1 MGKYMKTKFGINIY
15 QIRKKDF
22 KSAYVIN
29 DLKYAL
35 FPNDNAVSSSIING
49 WQYEPYMFEFLNK
62 NLIETTG
69 REIVDIGANNGSF
82 AIDFAHLVGDNGKV
96 YAFEPQRLIYYQLC
110 GNVFMNGL
118 DNVYCYNHA
127 IGSVVTSISM
137 ENVDYHNIG
146 DVNFGNVKI
155 DENSKWKKIDSH
167 LIPADKDYIL
177 EVPLDQYSF
186 TDIAFIKIDV
196 QGYELNVINGAKRT
210 IENHR
215 PYLFVEFEDDL
226 LQQAGTSE
234 KELQEK
240 IESLGYVV
248 KRFQEGIPYST
259 TSGKCLDCVCIP
271 KEKFEEFNHII
282 P

>member
-1 MGKYMKTKFGINIY
+1 MGKYMKTKFDINIY

-22 KSAYVIN
+22 KSAYIIN

-62 NLIETTG
+62 NLIDTIG
-69 REIVDIGANNGSF
+69 KDIIDIGANNGSF

-96 YAFEPQRLIYYQLC
+96 HSYEPQRLVYYQLC
-110 GNVFMNGL
+110 GNVFINGL
-118 DNVYCYNHA
+118 NNIYCHNLA
-127 IGSVVTSISM
+127 IGNCVDSVYIETP
-137 ENVDYHNIG
+137 DYFEKG
-146 DVNFGNVKI
+146 AVNFGNVKVGKNGDMVI
-155 DENSKWKKIDSH
+155 QM
-167 LIPADKDYIL
+167 
-177 EVPLDQYSF
+177 PLDAFENEYK
-186 TDIAFIKIDV
+186 DVVFIKIDV
-196 QGYELNVINGAKRT
+196 QGYELNVIKGA
-210 IENHR
+210 ENIISKHR
-215 PYLFVEFEDDL
+215 PYLFVEFEEDL
-226 LQQAGTSE
+226 LNEAGTSE
-234 KELQEK
+234 KELQDK

-248 KRFQEGIPYST
+248 NRFQNGLNHQT

>member
-1 MGKYMKTKFGINIY
+1 MKNKFDVRIY
-15 QIRKKDF
+15 QIQKRDF
-22 KSAYVIN
+22 KSAYTIN
-29 DLKYAL
+29 TLKYAL
-35 FPNDNAVSSSIING
+35 FPNDNAVTSSIIQG

-69 REIVDIGANNGSF
+69 KEIIDIGANNGNF
-82 AIDFAHLVGDNGKV
+82 TIDFAHLVGDTGKV

-127 IGSVVTSISM
+127 IGNVVTSISM
-137 ENVDYHNIG
+137 EKVDYHNTG

-155 DENSKWKKIDSH
+155 DESSRWRKIDGH
-167 LIPADKDYIL
+167 LIPAEKEYVL

-186 TDIAFIKIDV
+186 NDVVFIKIDV
-196 QGYELNVINGAKRT
+196 QGYELKAIKGAVRT
-210 IENHR
+210 IEKHR

-226 LQQAGTSE
+226 LRESGTSE
-234 KELQEK
+234 AELQSY

-248 KRFQEGIPYST
+248 KRFQEGIPYQT

>member
-1 MGKYMKTKFGINIY
+1 MKTKFDINIY

-69 REIVDIGANNGSF
+69 KEIIDIGANNGSF
-82 AIDFAHLVGDNGKV
+82 AIDFAHLVGDEGKV

-118 DNVYCYNHA
+118 DNVYCYNYA
-127 IGSVVTSISM
+127 LGCVTNTVYM
-137 ENVDYHNIG
+137 QKPDYYDKGN
-146 DVNFGNVKI
+146 VNFGNVKVDKI
-155 DENSKWKKIDSH
+155 DEDINKRFDLLEGKLK
-167 LIPADKDYIL
+167 PNKEYVTQIL
-177 EVPLDQYSF
+177 LDNF
-186 TDIAFIKIDV
+186 EFNDVVFIKIDV
-196 QGYELNVINGAKRT
+196 QGYELNAIKGAVRT
-210 IENHR
+210 IKKHR
-215 PYLFVEFEDDL
+215 PYLFVEFEEDL
-226 LQQAGTSE
+226 LQETGTSE
-234 KELQEK
+234 TELK
-240 IESLGYVV
+240 SYIESLGYLV

>member
-1 MGKYMKTKFGINIY
+1 MKTKFQIGLY
-15 QIRKKDF
+15 QSIKKDF
-22 KSAYVIN
+22 IVKHITN
-29 DLKYAL
+29 NLKFAL

-49 WQYEPYMFEFLNK
+49 WQYEPYMFEFLEK
-62 NLIETTG
+62 NNILTTG
-69 REIVDIGANNGSF
+69 REIIDIGANNGSF
-82 AIDFAHLVGDNGKV
+82 AVDFAHLVGDKGKV

-118 DNVYCYNHA
+118 DNVYTFNFALGNVCDTIY
-127 IGSVVTSISM
+127 M
-137 ENVDYHNIG
+137 EKSNYYDSGN
-146 DVNFGNVKI
+146 VNFGNIKVDKI
-155 DENSKWKKIDSH
+155 NQPLDFSSRLLK
-167 LIPADKDYIL
+167 ADKEWIMQL
-177 EVPLDQYSF
+177 TLDSF
-186 TDIAFIKIDV
+186 AFNDIAFIKIDV
-196 QGYELNVINGAKRT
+196 QGYELNVIKGAEKT
-210 IENHR
+210 IAEHR

-226 LQQAGTSE
+226 LQEAGTSE

-248 KRFQEGIPYST
+248 KRFQEGVPYQT

>member
-1 MGKYMKTKFGINIY
+1 MVKSINKLGKYMKTKFGINIY

-62 NLIETTG
+62 NLIDTNG
-69 REIVDIGANNGSF
+69 KDIIDIGANNGSF

-96 YAFEPQRLIYYQLC
+96 HSYEPQRLVYYQLC

-118 DNVYCYNHA
+118 NNVYCHNLA
-127 IGSVVTSISM
+127 IGSC
-137 ENVDYHNIG
+137 VDSVYIETPDYFEKG
-146 DVNFGNVKI
+146 AVNFGNVKVGKNGDMI
-155 DENSKWKKIDSH
+155 IQM
-167 LIPADKDYIL
+167 
-177 EVPLDQYSF
+177 PLDAFENEYK
-186 TDIAFIKIDV
+186 DVVFIKIDV
-196 QGYELNVINGAKRT
+196 QGYELNVIKGA
-210 IENHR
+210 ENIISKHR
-215 PYLFVEFEDDL
+215 PYLFVEFEEDL
-226 LQQAGTSE
+226 LNEAGTSE

-248 KRFQEGIPYST
+248 KRFQEAIPYST